1 MKCASTTSQ
10 FTMHTRA
17 VARSAVR
24 WCCSSAGAASRPAS
38 RVGGG
43 AFLAG
48 LGAAGA
54 LGTVCCTTSMPA
66 AECAKKKPSRYG
78 VYAGIPEAY
87 ANDFKEIVFTERVL
101 REKAKELAAEISA
114 DVPEGAEVVVVG
126 LLKGAFQVVTDVA
139 RYLTVPNTVEFMI
152 VSSYGNETTVRRRS
166 LFGTV
171 RFLSPRPAPRSLSLS
186 LSLSL
191 SRSLSRSPSESGQ
204 RARMANDDQIF
215 ATLDPHQTG

>member
-1 MKCASTTSQ
+1 
-10 FTMHTRA
+10 MHRA
-17 VARSAVR
+17 ARIAVR
-24 WCCSSAGAASRPAS
+24 WSCSSAGAAARSAS
-38 RVGGG
+38 RVEGG

-54 LGTVCCTTSMPA
+54 LGAVCCTTSMS
-66 AECAKKKPSRYG
+66 AECAQKKPSRYG

-166 LFGTV
+166 RVYAL
-171 RFLSPRPAPRSLSLS
+171 RSLSPRVPLPLSLSLS

-191 SRSLSRSPSESGQ
+191 ARFLALSRPRRAGQ
-204 RARMANDDQIF
+204 
-215 ATLDPHQTG
+215 